1 MHTKQR
7 EPMDFAVEW
16 IEKTG
21 NNIHRD
27 KCHEPAAALTAG
39 WFSVMICIQRINC
52 Y

>member
-7 EPMDFAVEW
+7 ELVDFAVEW